1 MSLGTVWAQWA
12 KKRTFQAHAPV
23 CFLANLHQR
32 NLHTFQQLGSIMRRE
47 GTGSDGWNRTTD
59 LGVMKDYRA

>member
-23 CFLANLHQR
+23 CFRTNLHQR
-32 NLHTFQQLGSIMRRE
+32 NLHISHRLHSILRQE
-47 GTGSDGWNRTTD
+47 GIGSDGWNRTTD
-59 LGVMKDYRA
+59 LGVMKLTF